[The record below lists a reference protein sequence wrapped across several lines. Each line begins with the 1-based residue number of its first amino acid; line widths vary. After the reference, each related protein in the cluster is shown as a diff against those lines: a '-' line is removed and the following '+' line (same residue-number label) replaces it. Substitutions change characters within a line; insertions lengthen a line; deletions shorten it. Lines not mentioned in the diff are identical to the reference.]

1 MTVWAVSCLFF
12 FKWWKFQVYEPV
24 YFLLLYQFHASRK
37 QLLPLTQNV
46 GEEDVAERV
55 APIACRIKQMRR
67 VEHEGVGSEAYT
79 VLRSVEHRSAKRQR
93 PLLIIQD
100 HVAA

>member
-1 MTVWAVSCLFF
+1 MTVWVVSFLFF
-12 FKWWKFQVYEPV
+12 FKWRKLKVYEPV
-24 YFLLLYQFHASRK
+24 YFLVLYQFYASCK

-55 APIACRIKQMRR
+55 APVACRVKQMRR
-67 VEHEGVGSEAYT
+67 VEHEGVSSETYA
-79 VLRSVEHRSAKRQR
+79 VLRSVEPRSAKPRR
-93 PLLIIQD
+93 PLLIIHD